1 MAPATWEEQQSGGA
15 PSRCGRCGSAGRQVQ
30 QQGVQRAR
38 GQGVQR
44 GGSEMSAV
52 RRKVSQP
59 SQTQSEQEVR
69 TAIARRA
76 RVDGGDGGGKQARCA
91 DADSVG
97 QRRAKTLAEA
107 PRAPSRFVSAFPGL

>member
-30 QQGVQRAR
+30 QQGVQRVR

-52 RRKVSQP
+52 RREVSHRWP
-59 SQTQSEQEVR
+59 
-69 TAIARRA
+69 
-76 RVDGGDGGGKQARCA
+76 
-91 DADSVG
+91 
-97 QRRAKTLAEA
+97 QRRASGKYEQPLREEREST
-107 PRAPSRFVSAFPGL
+107 RGWWW